1 MDVQDG
7 KRVSVLLGILILT
20 IATSVQL
27 FTSEEF
33 STLKLS
39 QSSIMQFIYLGEAKF
54 WRKNKW
60 ILRGF
65 LEFRNQGSVNWNT
78 YRWYDQP
85 ESNEE
90 SNEHKDN
97 VRHVDTAQT
106 VNEDVEYQTQTSSMV
121 SKLIIRINRAR
132 RRWRTE
138 VVSKE
143 AKFTCQDC
151 ERMLDTLAAGLWYH
165 TKSKHESVRNA
176 CYQCDKLF
184 TQQGH
189 VVTHI

>member
-7 KRVSVLLGILILT
+7 KRVSVLLGILT

-39 QSSIMQFIYLGEAKF
+39 QSSIMQFIWEKPSF
-54 WRKNKW
+54 EERMS
-60 ILRGF
+60 GF

-106 VNEDVEYQTQTSSMV
+106 VNEDVEYQTQISSMV
-121 SKLIIRINRAR
+121 YKPIITINRAIGGGGGQR
-132 RRWRTE
+132 L
-138 VVSKE
+138 
-143 AKFTCQDC
+143 C
-151 ERMLDTLAAGLWYH
+151 LW
-165 TKSKHESVRNA
+165 K
-176 CYQCDKLF
+176 
-184 TQQGH
+184 
-189 VVTHI
+189 